1 MVKLTKRL
9 VDSLRPRQLDAF
21 LWDSEITGFGLR
33 LKPSGRK
40 SFCIQYRTVKGRTS
54 KRFTI
59 GPYGTYT
66 VEKARER
73 ARHLLQAVREGRD
86 PAHEREKDARAPTV
100 AELGARYLE
109 EYARPKKKPSSIE
122 ADERNLKNHVLPT
135 LRQRPVAEVTRADV
149 MRLRHQMQTAPGACN
164 RTLALLSK
172 MFNLAEV
179 WGLRPDGSNPCR
191 HVERYPEKKLE
202 RFLANEELKRL
213 ADALSEAERT
223 QSISRPS
230 IAAIRMLLFT
240 GCRVGEILSLQWA
253 YVDEAG
259 QCLRLPDSKSGAK
272 VVHLNAPA
280 LEILSRIETKDGNP
294 YVITGRGNGPI
305 RNLQRPWV
313 FIRKA
318 AGIEDARIHDL
329 RHSFASVGV
338 AGGLSL
344 PIVGK
349 LLGHSQPVT
358 TARYAHLAD
367 DPLKQAVDIIGRRI
381 EDAMRGAPA
390 NVVPLKA
397 GEQTRR
403 G

>member
-1 MVKLTKRL
+1 MAKLTKRL
-9 VDSLRPRQLDAF
+9 VDSLRPNQSDAF
-21 LWDSEITGFGLR
+21 YWDSEVRGFGMR
-33 LKPSGRK
+33 LKPSGHR
-40 SFCIQYRTVKGRTS
+40 SFCIQYRTAKGRTS

-86 PAHEREKDARAPTV
+86 PLHEREADARAPTV

-109 EYARPKKKPSSIE
+109 EHARPKKKPSSIE
-122 ADERNLKNHVLPT
+122 ADERNLNNHILPV
-135 LRQRPVAEVTRADV
+135 LRQRPVAEVTRADI
-149 MRLRHQMQTAPGACN
+149 MRLRHQMQAAPGACN

-172 MFNLAEV
+172 MFNLAEL

-202 RFLANEELKRL
+202 RFLVNEELKRL
-213 ADALSEAERT
+213 ADALAEAERT
-223 QSISRPS
+223 QSISRPA
-230 IAAIRMLLFT
+230 IAAIRLLLFT
-240 GCRVGEILSLQWA
+240 GCRVGEILSLQWDH
-253 YVDEAG
+253 VDEAG
-259 QCLRLPDSKSGAK
+259 QRLRLPDSKTGAK
-272 VVHLNAPA
+272 VVHLSAPA
-280 LEILSRIETKDGNP
+280 LLVLSRIERKDGNP
-294 YVITGRGNGPI
+294 YVIAGRGDGPLG
-305 RNLQRPWV
+305 NLRRPWV
-313 FIRKA
+313 SIRKV

-358 TARYAHLAD
+358 TARYSHLAD
-367 DPLKQAVDIIGRRI
+367 DPLKQAVDLIGRRI
-381 EDAMRGAPA
+381 EDAMRGGSA
-390 NVVPLKA
+390 NVVPLGA
-397 GEQTRR
+397 GERVRR